1 MMTSKIYFD
10 VTDIVEYAQGNQRVS
25 GIQRVQA
32 RVISSLAARDD
43 SERIR
48 CIFYDKARRQM
59 LEFPAACAFT
69 GSEFDSKLLLFRLGV
84 IKEQFFPHRADVKNH
99 LRQYNKRKVRRAVKK
114 IAIYGSSIF
123 NPKYLKKFGLETYH
137 PPKGEKAAPTKPI
150 TGLNSSDKLVFL
162 GSNWSFPEVLQFGI
176 KQQKRGGEVIQMM
189 YDLIPYKTP
198 QYCIESLVKHFNS
211 FLKATPT
218 YASRF
223 MAISEWTKNDML
235 DFLSSIGATR
245 DVTTI
250 PLAHEFD
257 GYKRNEA
264 GTPPSN
270 SELLALT
277 QQPFVLC
284 VGTIEVRKNGI
295 ALLQAWKELA
305 HQLGDKLPQ
314 LVFAGKYG
322 WMIDDFLSLIKES
335 EVLKSKVTIIASPS
349 DQDLAHLYQQS
360 LFTIYP
366 SLYEGWGLPVGEAA
380 WFGRHTITS
389 TLTSM
394 PEVCG
399 ELVDYVDPTSIE
411 DICLKVQHA
420 VEHPEYVEARVR
432 AMHASKLRT
441 WDDVAE
447 DIRRCVDGD
456 TGETSKLQ

>member
-1 MMTSKIYFD
+1 MASKIYFD
-10 VTDIVEYAQGNQRVS
+10 VTDIVEYAHGNQRVS

-32 RVISSLAARDD
+32 RVISSLAAGDH

-48 CIFYDKARRQM
+48 CIFYDKARQQM
-59 LEFPAACAFT
+59 LELPAACAFT
-69 GSEFDSKLLLFRLGV
+69 GSEFDSKLLLYRLGV
-84 IKEQFFPHRADVKNH
+84 IKEQFFPHRTDVKNH
-99 LRQYNKRKVRRAVKK
+99 LRKYNKRKVQRAVKK

-123 NPKYLKKFGLETYH
+123 NPNYLKKVGLETYR
-137 PPKGEKAAPTKPI
+137 PPKGEKTAPLKSI
-150 TGLNSSDKLVFL
+150 TGLSSSDKLVFL

-176 KQQKRGGEVIQMM
+176 KQHRRGGEVIQMM

-198 QYCIESLVKHFNS
+198 QYCIDSLVKHFNS
-211 FLKATPT
+211 FLKTTPT

-223 MAISEWTKNDML
+223 MAISEWTKHDMS
-235 DFLSSIGATR
+235 DFLSSVGTSR
-245 DVTTI
+245 EVTTI

-257 GYKRNEA
+257 GYKRNET
-264 GTPPSN
+264 GTLPSN
-270 SELLALT
+270 NELLQLT
-277 QQPFVLC
+277 QNPFILC

-295 ALLQAWKELA
+295 ALLKAWQELEK
-305 HQLGDKLPQ
+305 QLGKKLPQ

-322 WMIDDFLSLIKES
+322 WKIDDFLDLIKDS
-335 EVLKSKVTIIASPS
+335 PVLKSKVTIIASPS

-366 SLYEGWGLPVGEAA
+366 SLYEGWGLPVGESA

-389 TLTSM
+389 TMTSM

-399 ELVDYVDPTSIE
+399 DLVDYVDPNSID
-411 DICLKVQHA
+411 DICTKVRYA
-420 VEHPEYVEARVR
+420 VENPEYVEQRVR
-432 AMHASKLRT
+432 AVQGSKLRT

-456 TGETSKLQ
+456 ASATQQL